1 MAKTKKKQQTDQYDI
16 VFALKLIM
24 FVALGS
30 TWLKVI
36 NDNSVLPIPLGLV
49 IGLLLASHEH
59 FAIDRKIEYAV
70 LIIAALVG
78 FIVPY
83 GLYVSY

>member
-16 VFALKLIM
+16 VFGFKLVLYVVLGSMWLKL
-24 FVALGS
+24 F
-30 TWLKVI
+30 
-36 NDNSVLPIPLGLV
+36 NDNSVLPLPLGLV
-49 IGLLLASHEH
+49 LGLVLASHEH

-78 FIVPY
+78 FIAPY
-83 GLYVSY
+83 GLYIAY